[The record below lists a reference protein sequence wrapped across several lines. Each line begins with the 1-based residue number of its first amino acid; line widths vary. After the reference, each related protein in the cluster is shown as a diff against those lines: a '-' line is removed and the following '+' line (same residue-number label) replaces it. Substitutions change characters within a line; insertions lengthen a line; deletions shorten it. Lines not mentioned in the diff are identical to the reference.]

1 MAADIKQ
8 LEKKYVGK
16 EVEFRLLRFAP
27 DKDRAPYFQSFRIK
41 LAQGMTV
48 LDALMRIKETQDP
61 TLSYRKS
68 CRMGICGSCAMQ
80 VNGFPKLTCQTQV
93 TELNTDK
100 PIEVRP
106 LANFP
111 ILRDLVPDLRNF
123 LKAHESIKPYVIRE
137 DAEELDHPTG
147 EFYQS
152 PKELEKYLQ
161 FAYCIKCGACLAAC
175 PTNAT
180 DHEFLGP
187 QALAAAYRYV
197 ADSRDQGLEQRLEA
211 VYGPN
216 GIFRCHYAGACSEAC
231 PKGVDPSLGIQ
242 LLKREILKYRVGA
255 AHKKPAPLAVTPK
268 GLKRREGIPLPPEKT
283 VGQ

>member
-8 LEKKYVGK
+8 VEKKSVGK
-16 EVEFRLLRFAP
+16 EVEFRLVRFDP
-27 DKDRAPYFQSFRIK
+27 DKDQAPYFQSFRIN
-41 LAQGMTV
+41 LDHGMTV

-93 TELNTDK
+93 TEINIDK

-106 LANFP
+106 LANYP
-111 ILRDLVPDLRNF
+111 IVRDLVPDLRSF
-123 LKAHESIKPYVIRE
+123 LKAHESIKPYIIRE
-137 DAEELDHPTG
+137 DVGELDHPTG
-147 EFYQS
+147 EYCQS
-152 PKELEKYLQ
+152 PEELEKYLQ

-180 DHEFLGP
+180 DRDFLGP

-197 ADSRDQGLEQRLEA
+197 ADSRDQGLQQRLEP
-211 VYGPN
+211 VGGPN

-242 LLKREILKYRVGA
+242 LLKREILKQRVRA
-255 AHKKPAPLAVTPK
+255 AGKKPAPLAVTPA
-268 GLKRREGIPLPPEKT
+268 GMKRREGIPLPPERT
-283 VGQ
+283 VGK